1 MSENSETKNVDEPTI
16 KFEDDGVEHNIN
28 EMPDNAKEL
37 MARWH
42 EKKKIRDEFIIK
54 ANHDIDDLNTLL
66 GSYEARMKNILEP
79 TEEKK
84 IEVTK

>member
-16 KFEDDGVEHNIN
+16 KFADDGKEHKIN

-37 MARWH
+37 MVRWQ
-42 EKKKIRDEFIIK
+42 EKKQIRDDFIIK
-54 ANHDIDDLNTLL
+54 ANNDIDDLNTLL

>member
-1 MSENSETKNVDEPTI
+1 MSENSEIKNVEEPTI
-16 KFEDDGVEHNIN
+16 KFADDGVEHNIN

-54 ANHDIDDLNTLL
+54 ANHDIDDLNILL
-66 GSYEARMKNILEP
+66 SSYEVSMKNILEP

-84 IEVTK
+84 IEVAE